1 VIRDSAQFVRAQVGA
16 DAPLTGR
23 PVASVVL
30 PPPMPSGEEMDD
42 VMPATRR
49 VTRAQ
54 LYDSVWSR
62 PMRDIARDLGI
73 SDVGLAKLCRR
84 HSIPTPERGHWA
96 KPKHGKRV
104 ERRPLPTLEPGDAE
118 LIELPPLLVS
128 GQSASIP
135 KEVIGIEVQ
144 PELKDP
150 HPLVERTEAS
160 LRGARADEHGR
171 VTPRAQRALPV
182 TVAPSSVDRAMRVL
196 DALVK
201 TLESRGHLVGRTV
214 LDGRDRLAA
223 TVSHETVGIEFSEEL
238 DREVR
243 ELTRA
248 EQAEKAKYPW
258 LHSSVQYRRFPSGR
272 LSLRIDHADTLGLRK
287 HWADGSRQRVE
298 RCLDA
303 FVLQLERFAEAIKR
317 QRAERGEAERRRRAW
332 EMERYEKLRQIGEE
346 EERVRTL
353 ERQAEQWRKSQEV
366 RQFIEAVRVAGS
378 SGSDG
383 VPQGSDL
390 QRWLE
395 WASAHADRM
404 DPLVKSPPSI
414 LDEKGR
420 WGRSYFSA
428 STSSSGGI
436 G

>member
-1 VIRDSAQFVRAQVGA
+1 
-16 DAPLTGR
+16 
-23 PVASVVL
+23 
-30 PPPMPSGEEMDD
+30 MDD

-49 VTRAQ
+49 VARAE
-54 LYDSVWSR
+54 LYESVWSR
-62 PMRDIARDLGI
+62 PMRDVARDLGI

-84 HSIPTPERGHWA
+84 HAIPTPERGHWA
-96 KPKHGKRV
+96 KLKHGKKVDQPR
-104 ERRPLPTLEPGDAE
+104 LPTFEAGESE
-118 LIELPPLLVS
+118 LIELPSRVES
-128 GQSASIP
+128 GRSASLP

-150 HPLVERTEAS
+150 HPVVERTAAS

-201 TLESRGHLVGRTV
+201 TLESRGHVVGRTV
-214 LDGRDRLAA
+214 LDGRDRLTA
-223 TVSHETVGIEFSEEL
+223 TVSHETIGIEFSEEL

-258 LHSSVQYRRFPSGR
+258 LHSSAQYRRFPSGR
-272 LSLRIDHADTLGLRK
+272 LSLRIDHPGTLGLRK
-287 HWADGSRQRVE
+287 HWADGSRQRIE

-303 FVLQLERFAEAIKR
+303 FVLQIERFAEAIKR
-317 QRAERGEAERRRRAW
+317 QRSEREEAERRRRAW

-346 EERVRTL
+346 EERVLTL
-353 ERQAEQWRKSQEV
+353 ERQAEQWRKSQDL
-366 RQFIEAVRVAGS
+366 RQFIEAVRAAGR
-378 SGSDG
+378 SGADT

-414 LDEKGR
+414 LDDKNR
-420 WGRSYFSA
+420 WERSYFSP
-428 STSSSGGI
+428 SMSWFGG
-436 G
+436 